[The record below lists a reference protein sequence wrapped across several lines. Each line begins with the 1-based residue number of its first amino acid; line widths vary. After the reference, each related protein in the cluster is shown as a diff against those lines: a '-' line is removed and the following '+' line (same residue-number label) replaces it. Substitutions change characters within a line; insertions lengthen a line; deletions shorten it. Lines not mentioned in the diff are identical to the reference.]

1 MTMAKKT
8 YVAAAGLAACFAP
21 GVLAQSASETNP
33 AGTGALDW
41 LAAHFGLIA
50 IIAIVLAFLA
60 VGIPDLLRL
69 SFYRLWA
76 LSSVSFRESV
86 RRRVLWVTPL
96 AMLGII
102 AVTQLSHPVDE
113 QDAIRQATKYALFAT
128 GLVVVV
134 ATLILACT
142 NLPKEIDNRVIYT
155 IVTKPATRLEIVLGK
170 TLGFA
175 RTSALILL
183 VMGLFTYAYLHL
195 DAAQL
200 QSGIRQRL
208 KTMPASD
215 LSRDTLQHYADQGLL
230 QAREY
235 ARPVDLAVVAE
246 PPVPGDKYVWQVGAA
261 EQNAN
266 FGFSLP
272 ADALD
277 NPDAQL
283 LVNVEVAFR
292 QPRPLT
298 RHELEDIA
306 PDLTATT
313 QPGPKGDVIH
323 LPGKPRITVQILD
336 PNGFSA
342 VTPQDLLDLRHRQDN
357 KPDQFR
363 NGSGL
368 LLDDIQPAPGA
379 PAGRAGVGYATVAA
393 TSKSVNERIKL
404 QPIGPDG
411 KRHIAVMVVGETPG
425 TLFGFARGAVKL
437 QVVTPTPT
445 GTPDVRGIPPDND
458 ANGQP
463 GRIVFRG
470 RLDSSHAQQLRGDED
485 VAEAPV
491 AIYSFKATHLVPAGD
506 QVPFEFRS
514 KIERSDEA
522 DKTGAENATRVT
534 FTFKNR
540 KTGNTAGP
548 IMITPDADRPT
559 YFRAPRAAVEGG
571 EFDVLVQSRTTGHY
585 LSLRGNSVS
594 VVARTSSFAANLAKS
609 LFILWLLSVLVVIIS
624 IFCSTFVSWPI
635 AVVLTLVLLLGRWCV
650 VQLGDPTSPQQMAT
664 DFFGANSG
672 VVQTRVFTDTVGAL
686 NKLLTFTA
694 KVLPDLDQFRVTED
708 IERGVTIPFKTL
720 VDPLGVL
727 LTFGVPILILAY
739 VFLRRKEVAP

>member
-1 MTMAKKT
+1 MNMAKKT
-8 YVAAAGLAACFAP
+8 YVAAAGLLACFAP
-21 GVLAQSASETNP
+21 GALAQTGADSNP
-33 AGTGALDW
+33 AGTGAMDW
-41 LAAHFGLIA
+41 LGAHFGLIA
-50 IIAIVLAFLA
+50 IIAIALTFLA

-69 SFYRLWA
+69 SPYRLWA

-96 AMLGII
+96 AMFGIV

-128 GLVVVV
+128 GIVVVV

-183 VMGLFTYAYLHL
+183 VMGLFTYAYLHVN
-195 DAAQL
+195 AAQL
-200 QSGIRQRL
+200 RSGIRQRL
-208 KTMPASD
+208 QTMPAGD
-215 LSRDTLQHYADQGLL
+215 LSRDTLQHYADEGLL

-246 PPVPGDKYVWQVGAA
+246 PPVRGDKYVWQMGGG
-261 EQNAN
+261 EQNASYT
-266 FGFSLP
+266 FSLP
-272 ADALD
+272 PDALD
-277 NPDAQL
+277 GTDAQL
-283 LVNVEVAFR
+283 LFNIEVAFR
-292 QPRPLT
+292 QPRPVT
-298 RHELEDIA
+298 KRELEDTS
-306 PDLTATT
+306 PDPTATT
-313 QPGPKGDVIH
+313 QPGANGEVVH
-323 LPGKPRITVQILD
+323 MPGKPRISVQVLD
-336 PNGFSA
+336 ANGFTA
-342 VTPQDLLDLRHRQDN
+342 VIAQDLLDVRHRQEN
-357 KPDQFR
+357 KPDEFR
-363 NGSGL
+363 NASGV
-368 LLDDIQPAPGA
+368 LLDEVQLAQGVP
-379 PAGRAGVGYATVAA
+379 GRAGVGKATVAA
-393 TSKSVNERIKL
+393 TSKSVNERIKT

-411 KRHIAVMVVGETPG
+411 KRHISLTITGETAA
-425 TLFGFARGAVKL
+425 TRFGYAPGAVKL
-437 QVVTPTPT
+437 QVVTPTPS
-445 GTPDVRGIPPDND
+445 GTPDVREIPPDKD
-458 ANGQP
+458 ANGQL

-470 RLDSSHAQQLRGDED
+470 RLDLTHAQQLRGDED
-485 VAEAPV
+485 AAEAPV
-491 AIYSFKATHLVPAGD
+491 AVYSFKATDLVPAGD
-506 QVPFEFRS
+506 EVPFEFRS
-514 KIERSDEA
+514 KIERSSDA
-522 DKTGAENATRVT
+522 DTTGAENATRVT

-548 IMITPDADRPT
+548 LTITPDADRPT

-571 EFDVLVQSRTTGHY
+571 EFDVLVQSRTPGHN
-585 LSLRGNSVS
+585 LSLRPSS
-594 VVARTSSFAANLAKS
+594 LAVVAHTGSFAANLAKS
-609 LFILWLLSVLVVIIS
+609 LLILWLLSVLVVIIS

-664 DFFGANSG
+664 DFFGSKAG
-672 VVQTRVFTDTVGAL
+672 AVQTRVFTDTVGAL

-727 LTFGVPILILAY
+727 LTFGLPILILAY